1 LETQYIK
8 TYSPALGREMECKL
22 YGHGGVPVLF
32 IPCQDGRF
40 FDFENFNMSE
50 TWAPWIESGQVMV
63 LAIDTLDK
71 ETWSDTFAPAYDRVR
86 RHESWINYIV
96 AEVVPMLRDIS
107 RERNGGES
115 PRVLTFGC
123 SLGATHAATLF
134 LRFPDLFGGCL
145 ALSGIYNAE
154 YGFGNYMDEVVYLN
168 SPVHFMENLPAEHPY
183 IDKYNHSRGI
193 ICTGTGAWEQP
204 ETALRLRELFEQK
217 GIDIW
222 VDVWG
227 PDVNH
232 DWPWWH
238 KMVPYFLPKL
248 LEKE

>member
-1 LETQYIK
+1 MPSRQDITHFSQHLWRNMNVRIYGGAGWPLLVFPTQDAMCDNY
-8 TYSPALGREMECKL
+8 
-22 YGHGGVPVLF
+22 
-32 IPCQDGRF
+32 
-40 FDFENFNMSE
+40 ENFGMIDE
-50 TWAPWIESGQVMV
+50 LAEYIDKGQFQLFCVDTVDWES
-63 LAIDTLDK
+63 
-71 ETWSDTFAPAYDRVR
+71 WSDMYGDKVLRAERQENYYR
-86 RHESWINYIV
+86 YIV
-96 AEVVPMLRDIS
+96 DELLPLIHEHNQSDR
-107 RERNGGES
+107 R
-115 PRVLTFGC
+115 PFTTGC
-123 SLGATHAATLF
+123 SMGATHAATLF

-154 YGFGNYMDEVVYLN
+154 YGFGDYMDEVVYLN
-168 SPVHFMENLPAEHPY
+168 SPVHFMENLPAGHPY